1 MLLTWGIMPDS
12 DSNSS
17 QSFEL
22 RTKDGTKKKA
32 NAASKKAKTVKK
44 KIGASECCYEGSN
57 ASSNLKIGIQISD
70 RETTVSHDKT
80 LR

>member
-1 MLLTWGIMPDS
+1 MLLTWGIIPDS

-32 NAASKKAKTVKK
+32 NAQ
-44 KIGASECCYEGSN
+44 G
-57 ASSNLKIGIQISD
+57 LKIT
-70 RETTVSHDKT
+70 EEKV
-80 LR
+80 LPL